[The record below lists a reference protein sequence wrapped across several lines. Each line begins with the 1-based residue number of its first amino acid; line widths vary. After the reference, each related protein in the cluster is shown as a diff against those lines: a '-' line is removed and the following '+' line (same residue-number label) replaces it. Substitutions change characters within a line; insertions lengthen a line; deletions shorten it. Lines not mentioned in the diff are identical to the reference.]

1 MEDILA
7 LLVKYG
13 PGLGLAVVVAGLVQ
27 ALKTAF
33 KKFFTQTFLGMRIIP
48 FVPIVLGM
56 LGGLCLPNQ
65 PNIMSKLL
73 VGGAL
78 GTLSAVIY
86 KVITRTFASSVMLQ
100 QKIDLK
106 QAAVNANVVS
116 AAADITAAETVDP
129 PEGSGDEVK

>member
-7 LLVKYG
+7 LLFKYG
-13 PGLGLAVVVAGLVQ
+13 PGLGLAVLVAGLVQ
-27 ALKTAF
+27 ALKVAF

-65 PNIMSKLL
+65 PTIMSKLL

-86 KVITRTFASSVMLQ
+86 KVITRTFASSVTLQ
-100 QKIDLK
+100 QKMVVNGG
-106 QAAVNANVVS
+106 AAPASVEEVPEVA
-116 AAADITAAETVDP
+116 DP
-129 PEGSGDEVK
+129 PAGPDSEVK